1 MASKKPKSKLAKKL
15 IIERA
20 KRSWTQSDLAQR
32 AGLSLNYIAQIEA
45 GSQKPS
51 IKSLVAMAVAFKIE
65 PINLLNLM
73 DE

>member
-1 MASKKPKSKLAKKL
+1 MANKKQKSKLAKKL

-20 KRSWTQSDLAQR
+20 KRSWSQTDLAQR
-32 AGLSLNYIAQIEA
+32 SGLSLNYIAQVEA
-45 GSQKPS
+45 GSKKPS
-51 IKSLVAMAVAFKIE
+51 IKSLTAMAVAFKIE